1 MVTTNFLQP
10 LTLAAIA
17 NLNAD
22 FASANRAARLA
33 VGDAF
38 HLTNFGVNYTRI
50 PPGAI
55 SALRHHHSHQDE
67 FVLVLSGYPT
77 LVTNSGECQLEP
89 GMVAGFAAGSGDGHH
104 LLNRTNED
112 VLCLEVG
119 DRHPAD
125 QVTYVDASEAE
136 VKAALAG

>member
-1 MVTTNFLQP
+1 MATTTPRQP
-10 LTLAAIA
+10 LALAAFA

-33 VGDAF
+33 VGEAF
-38 HLTNFGVNYTRI
+38 QLTKVGVNYTRI

-67 FVLVLSGYPT
+67 FVLVLSGNPT
-77 LVTNSGECQLEP
+77 LVTNSGEYLLAP
-89 GMVAGFAAGSGDGHH
+89 GMVAGFAAGNGDGHH
-104 LLNRTNED
+104 LLNRTDED
-112 VLCLEVG
+112 VLCLEFS

-125 QVTYVDASEAE
+125 QVTYVDASEEE
-136 VKAALAG
+136 VRAALGG